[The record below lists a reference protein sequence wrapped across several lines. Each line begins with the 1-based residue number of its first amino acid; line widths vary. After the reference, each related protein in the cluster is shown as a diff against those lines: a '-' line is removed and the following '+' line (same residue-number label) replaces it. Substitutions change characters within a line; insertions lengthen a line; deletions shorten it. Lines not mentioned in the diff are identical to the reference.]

1 VTGYHTAERTATPSL
16 PLPPATPHLTYLLV
30 LLALL
35 AADIATTVWFTG
47 LGLPELN
54 PMLAPI
60 AGSVAAQVAYKAPF
74 ALLLVAGTAFLAAAC
89 DRLRPGAGK
98 YPWLAVAAIY
108 AVPVGWNLVVIAQQ
122 MEVGVLAAHLT
133 LGAIISIIWIWQT
146 VITRV
151 RYRREVQ

>member
-1 VTGYHTAERTATPSL
+1 MTGYHTAERTATPSL
-16 PLPPATPHLTYLLV
+16 PLPPATPHLAYLLV

-108 AVPVGWNLVVIAQQ
+108 AIPAAWNLVVIAQHTGPY
-122 MEVGVLAAHLT
+122 VAP
-133 LGAIISIIWIWQT
+133 AIVYAPVAIVCVWQI
-146 VITRV
+146 VIARV
-151 RYRREVQ
+151 RYRREVR